1 MSTHKHIDRICVA
14 IIVLSLLLTVLFMNG
29 ESLGLTSSPYSM
41 AYEDSLFD
49 TSRVHT
55 IDIVIDDWDAFLE
68 TATSEEYT
76 VCSVIIDNKAV
87 RNVAI
92 RGKGNTS
99 LSTVS
104 SMGSQRYSFKIEF
117 DHYDSG
123 KTYKGLDKLCL
134 NNLIQ
139 DNTYMKDYLAYQ
151 LMAEFG
157 VDAPLCSYA
166 WVTVNGEDWGL
177 YLAVEAVEDSFMER
191 EYNGEGDLYKPD
203 SLSMGG
209 GGPGN
214 GMGFNL
220 EDFISEN
227 AEAMGFPWNRNSDS
241 EDSTETE
248 TAAEQTENTG
258 SFPPQD
264 SGFNGGGF
272 SGMPSFGQGSE
283 NSSFG
288 GMPSFG
294 QSSGSS
300 DDQDSRPSMS
310 FGGGMPFGMPDGM
323 EMPDSLEMPDGMEM
337 PEGMEKPGGMGG
349 GMPGGI
355 GMGSSDVKLQY
366 TDDDPDSYSNIFDNA
381 KSTVTESDKARLIR
395 SLKALSEGENLEE
408 VLDIDEV
415 LRYFVVHNYLVNS
428 DSYTGAMVHNYY
440 IREADG
446 KLSMIPW
453 DYNLAFGTFQAS
465 SATDSVNDPIDTP
478 LSVSGDG
485 SRPMVDW
492 IFQNEEYTELYHQL
506 FAEFLDEIDITALI
520 DETYALIAS
529 YVEKDPTAFC
539 TYEEFEAGV
548 STLRSFCEKRTESIR
563 GQLDGTIPSTDAG
576 QKEDSSSLIDA
587 SELNLSD
594 MGSMGG
600 GGGFGG
606 GGSFGPG
613 DRSDKDSQS
622 GQGFPSQGS
631 GFGGGGF
638 SGMPSFGQG
647 SENGGFG
654 GMPSFG
660 QSSGEGNFTPPD
672 MGNGSFQ
679 PSETDNGSFQFPDA
693 ENGSETAGGE
703 DRRDNAPGSF
713 TPGNMPDMPF
723 GTGSSASTIS
733 WTPVILSAA
742 VLIAGL
748 LAAFL
753 YKKRS

>member
-1 MSTHKHIDRICVA
+1 M
-14 IIVLSLLLTVLFMNG
+14 
-29 ESLGLTSSPYSM
+29 
-41 AYEDSLFD
+41 
-49 TSRVHT
+49 
-55 IDIVIDDWDAFLE
+55 
-68 TATSEEYT
+68 
-76 VCSVIIDNKAV
+76 
-87 RNVAI
+87 AI

-227 AEAMGFPWNRNSDS
+227 AEAMGFPWNRSSDS

-248 TAAEQTENTG
+248 TAAEQTENTS

-323 EMPDSLEMPDGMEM
+323 EMPDSFEMPDGMEM
-337 PEGMEKPGGMGG
+337 PEGMEKPGGM
-349 GMPGGI
+349 

-548 STLRSFCEKRTESIR
+548 TTLRSFCEKRTESIL
-563 GQLDGTIPSTDAG
+563 GQLEGKIPSTDAG
-576 QKEDSSSLIDA
+576 QKEDSASLIDA

-660 QSSGEGNFTPPD
+660 QGSGEGNFTPSD
-672 MGNGSFQ
+672 MENSSFQ
-679 PSETDNGSFQFPDA
+679 LPAA